1 MKTINETVSTSTKL
15 LIDTS
20 KKDIEYILK
29 IIKNYNLNYFEFV
42 PNTNYACEIKSSK
55 KFNSLKIYEDDGTK
69 GSGNLIVVCKLEN
82 EKISFNFK
90 ENESEYDNLRM
101 INDLLKN
108 WDDFFN
114 SLDNIISTKLKN
126 QEKINEN
133 FEYEY

>member
-1 MKTINETVSTSTKL
+1 MQTINQTIATSTKL
-15 LIDTS
+15 LIATA

-29 IIKNYNLNYFEFV
+29 ISKNYNLNYFEFV

-82 EKISFNFK
+82 EKILTTFDFK
-90 ENESEYDNLRM
+90 ENGFEYLRM

-114 SLDNIISTKLKN
+114 NLDNVISTKIKE
-126 QEKINEN
+126 QEKISEN
-133 FEYEY
+133 CEYEY

>member
-1 MKTINETVSTSTKL
+1 MQTINETVSTSTKL
-15 LIDTS
+15 LIATA

-29 IIKNYNLNYFEFV
+29 ISKNYNLNYFEFV

-82 EKISFNFK
+82 EKISFDFK
-90 ENESEYDNLRM
+90 ENGFEYDNLRM

-108 WDDFFN
+108 WNDFFN
-114 SLDNIISTKLKN
+114 SLDNVISTKIKE
-126 QEKINEN
+126 QEKISEN
-133 FEYEY
+133 CEYEY